1 MLDVITL
8 DCPSCGGRTVFS
20 ADSEIL
26 ICEYCDN
33 RHTFRLPNPTTGYTP
48 AASLGANNASNSASS
63 ISRPGTRSLR
73 PRPKEVTLQKQ
84 GDRLELSWR
93 WFSWKYLPLV
103 FFCVAWDS
111 FLCFWY
117 SMAFSTSAPWIMIV
131 FPIAHVAVGVGLT
144 YYTLA
149 GFLNRSQV
157 ILDRNTFSIT
167 HGPLPWMGNF
177 QVPITQIDQLYCK
190 EKPGKN
196 DSSTTY
202 QLSVVLKD
210 GRKKDL
216 LSNLDSPEIGFYI
229 EHQIENW
236 LRIPDRPVR
245 GEMPRS

>member
-1 MLDVITL
+1 MLEVITL

-20 ADSEIL
+20 ADTEIL
-26 ICEYCDN
+26 VCEYCGN
-33 RHTFRLPNPTTGYTP
+33 RQTFRLPNPTSGYTP
-48 AASLGANNASNSASS
+48 AAVLGINDPPTSDSS
-63 ISRPGTRSLR
+63 ISRQGIRPLR
-73 PRPKEVTLQKQ
+73 PRPKEVSLQKQ

-157 ILDRNTFSIT
+157 ILDRTSFSVT
-167 HGPLPWMGNF
+167 HGPLP
-177 QVPITQIDQLYCK
+177 
-190 EKPGKN
+190 
-196 DSSTTY
+196 
-202 QLSVVLKD
+202 
-210 GRKKDL
+210 
-216 LSNLDSPEIGFYI
+216 
-229 EHQIENW
+229 
-236 LRIPDRPVR
+236 
-245 GEMPRS
+245 